1 MIRIETKPKGKKQTN
16 TEVRVNCKDQKQFM
30 SEMGAT
36 LENGIKV
43 CMETLE
49 MSKEE
54 MLETLENMVD
64 FILKNNK
71 SGKRNKNGKRNR

>member
-1 MIRIETKPKGKKQTN
+1 MIKIETKHKSEEQTN
-16 TEVRVNCKDQKQFM
+16 TRVEVKVKDRFQFLT
-30 SEMGAT
+30 EMGAT

-54 MLETLENMVD
+54 MLETLKNMVD
-64 FILKNNK
+64 DILKNNK
-71 SGKRNKNGKRNR
+71 KGKGNKNGKRNR